1 MTDAEIEDQIRQMFE
16 ENYELLQSEGGH
28 SLAHDTK
35 NVALQQVIFYWQ
47 KMREVAENVTDTE
60 VKLNLPEQL
69 TSQGRKYGI
78 EGVVDI
84 IREDERTVMYDIKTH
99 DADYVTANKELYEK
113 QLNVYAHIWQN
124 LRGKP
129 LDQTAVIATAYPETL
144 KEALSS
150 GNEQRITTELG
161 KWNPLID
168 IPFNQQHVEETIRD
182 FGAVVDAIEENKF
195 APPSVEKLKTR
206 ISGKKILFATQTC
219 RNCDARFSCTSYR
232 NYVASM
238 AGRSEV
244 SMSQYFHELGSDV
257 EQEEWLNANL
267 EVAPSPEDFEI

>member
-1 MTDAEIEDQIRQMFE
+1 MTDAEIEEQIRQMFE

-28 SLAHDTK
+28 SLAQDTK
-35 NVALQQVIFYWQ
+35 KAALQQVLFYWQ

-60 VKLNLPEQL
+60 VKLNLPGQL
-69 TSQGRKYGI
+69 TSQGRNYGI

-84 IREDERTVMYDIKTH
+84 IREEDRTVMYDIKTH
-99 DADYVTANKELYEK
+99 DADYVTANKDLYEK
-113 QLNVYAHIWQN
+113 QLNVYAYIWQN

-144 KEALSS
+144 KEALNS
-150 GNEQRITTELG
+150 GNERRITTELG

-168 IPFNQQHVEETIRD
+168 IPFNQQHVEETIAE
-182 FGAVVDAIEENKF
+182 FGTVVDAIEENKF
-195 APPSVEKLKTR
+195 TPPSVEKLKTR

-244 SMSQYFHELGSDV
+244 SMSRYFHELGSDA

-267 EVAPSPEDFEI
+267 EVAPSPADFEI